1 MNEIPTAVLRLIM
14 PEVQRDH
21 LEILPD
27 GKKALPIA
35 IVPRSNLPDGATH
48 AVYQLIPGRSQE
60 EHPVI
65 GYAKPY
71 GNAGTPKPF
80 YLRPI

>member
-27 GKKALPIA
+27 GRKALPIA

-48 AVYQLIPGRSQE
+48 AVYQLIPGLANG

-71 GNAGTPKPF
+71 GKAANPKPF
-80 YLRPI
+80 YLRPL

>member
-14 PEVQRDH
+14 PDVQREH

-27 GKKALPIA
+27 GRKALPIA
-35 IVPRSNLPDGATH
+35 IVPRSNLPAGATH
-48 AVYQLIPGRSQE
+48 AVYQLIPGLTKE

-71 GNAGTPKPF
+71 GNSANPKPL
-80 YLRPI
+80 YLRPL